1 MTQAAYQ
8 AEPHGEP
15 YRGDPWPTIEPPLSA
30 ARPAPPAMSVAPPAR
45 PPLTAPADPIAAAEA
60 NHPGHAYAD
69 DARRSFLRMV
79 SHELRTPLNAIIGFS
94 EIISTEMCGPLSPQ
108 YREYGEIIR
117 SSGHRLLK
125 LVNQTLEI
133 VKLEGGSL
141 ELQPSAELLDLVF
154 ADAERAC
161 ADELAQRGLTVQV
174 DLPEPVPA
182 VLADAKAIRNAVV
195 NLVQNACVY
204 APEGGVVRLSA
215 RVMGPLVQ
223 LAVTDAGEGIDPAE
237 VPRLMRPFEQGEN
250 ALVRRAEGAGLGWPV
265 VELICKAMGGRFE
278 IETAPGRGL
287 SALITLRR
295 AG

>member
-8 AEPHGEP
+8 AEPYGERSGQQAEAAP
-15 YRGDPWPTIEPPLSA
+15 QSA
-30 ARPAPPAMSVAPPAR
+30 SQPAPAR
-45 PPLTAPADPIAAAEA
+45 PVAVASGDPAVEQK
-60 NHPGHAYAD
+60 HPGHAYAD

-94 EIISTEMCGPLSPQ
+94 EIISSEMCGPISPQ

-117 SSGHRLLK
+117 TSGHRLLR

-141 ELQPSAELLDLVF
+141 ELEPSAELLDLVF

-161 ADELAQRGLTVQV
+161 SEELSARNIRVEV
-174 DLPEPVPA
+174 DLPDAVPA
-182 VLADAKAIRNAVV
+182 ALADAKAVRNAVI
-195 NLVQNACVY
+195 NLLQNAAVY
-204 APEGGVVRLSA
+204 APEGSTVRLSGRA
-215 RVMGPLVQ
+215 VGPLVQ
-223 LAVTDAGEGIDPAE
+223 LTVSDRGEGLDPAE

-265 VELICKAMGGRFE
+265 VELLCKAMGGRFE
-278 IETAPGRGL
+278 IETAPGHGL
-287 SALITLRR
+287 DAIITLRR